1 MKRILE
7 LKEQLSRVLPAF
19 EIAEEE
25 LLAKHTSFRIGGPAE
40 LMVFPRTREELAA
53 ILRLAKELEIV
64 PRILGAG
71 TNVLAPDEGVRGLVI
86 VTRDTLM
93 GLELISPTHIAAMA
107 GMTLAQAANFAARN
121 HLSGLEF
128 AHGIPG
134 TVGGGI
140 YMNAG
145 AYGGEMRDVAVRTEF
160 MYLDGTT
167 EIFEGDAQGFAYR
180 MSAFQKRKGVIVRTE
195 FALQPAEETEIYAR
209 MKELAE
215 KRRASQPLELPSA
228 GSTFK
233 RPQIGY
239 AAALIEQAGLKGL
252 SVGGAAVSEKHA
264 GFIVNRAGASAA
276 DVLALV
282 RLVQERVFD
291 ATGVRLEPEVR
302 LWGTEDAD

>member
-1 MKRILE
+1 
-7 LKEQLSRVLPAF
+7 
-19 EIAEEE
+19 
-25 LLAKHTSFRIGGPAE
+25 
-40 LMVFPRTREELAA
+40 
-53 ILRLAKELEIV
+53 
-64 PRILGAG
+64 
-71 TNVLAPDEGVRGLVI
+71 
-86 VTRDTLM
+86 
-93 GLELISPTHIAAMA
+93 
-107 GMTLAQAANFAARN
+107 
-121 HLSGLEF
+121 
-128 AHGIPG
+128 
-134 TVGGGI
+134 
-140 YMNAG
+140 
-145 AYGGEMRDVAVRTEF
+145 
-160 MYLDGTT
+160 
-167 EIFEGDAQGFAYR
+167 
-180 MSAFQKRKGVIVRTE
+180 
-195 FALQPAEETEIYAR
+195 

>member
-53 ILRLAKELEIV
+53 ILRLAKKLEIA

-121 HLSGLEF
+121 RLSGLEF

-209 MKELAE
+209 MKELSE